1 MQTSPTA
8 PKQTLLPHDRGGQ
21 LALLPTGED
30 GGSNGQRRAHASS
43 SGHVTQTKA
52 KMATATTANLT
63 ERAAGETESLAT
75 VVAAVEMEGAKRRRR
90 RRPAQLAGG
99 SRWPGS
105 ASRTRESKLR
115 HDVLAA
121 QQVVGM
127 YTGKRINGL
136 LLPAITGST
145 PAAAAPAV
153 VGAHAH
159 RGRIRWPGCCR
170 RQTVRYPH
178 HTTEQWCSA
187 MRYTPHGSTARHPLT
202 PAG

>member
-75 VVAAVEMEGAKRRRR
+75 VVAAVEVERGGPKVEVAPEVVESGEGEEGEGKGEVSEGASEYSPGRRRKKKAKIIMSAT
-90 RRPAQLAGG
+90 AQKVG
-99 SRWPGS
+99 SAPGS
-105 ASRTRESKLR
+105 
-115 HDVLAA
+115 
-121 QQVVGM
+121 
-127 YTGKRINGL
+127 
-136 LLPAITGST
+136 PA
-145 PAAAAPAV
+145 
-153 VGAHAH
+153 
-159 RGRIRWPGCCR
+159 R
-170 RQTVRYPH
+170 
-178 HTTEQWCSA
+178 
-187 MRYTPHGSTARHPLT
+187 
-202 PAG
+202 